1 MHVHTIISM
10 FYSTYNRSINF
21 EMTSSNM
28 RHGVVHIVYCSMV
41 WYIKRPRRRVLCFGW
56 LFRCFITPFVL
67 YIFLP
72 FIIFSVYTHTHTH
85 LLTSDS
91 DLEFRC
97 VDFIVYGVV
106 LMKMTTTNQKN
117 TCIILLQTIIQFTSE
132 RFQQRQ
138 QQNLIWTSGNK
149 ECRSCAFTII
159 IIIGQSPRLFLA
171 NNCRIQCVR
180 VLMLYIIKF
189 PFE

>member
-28 RHGVVHIVYCSMV
+28 RHGVVHIVYCSVV

-72 FIIFSVYTHTHTH
+72 FIIFSAYTHTYTLAHEWFG
-85 LLTSDS
+85 SRIPVCW
-91 DLEFRC
+91 FYCVRRC
-97 VDFIVYGVV
+97 VNENDHHKSEKHVYYSTKDYHTVHIRKVSAAAATELDMDEWKQRVSLLCFHHYYYYRSITTFI
-106 LMKMTTTNQKN
+106 LSQ
-117 TCIILLQTIIQFTSE
+117 
-132 RFQQRQ
+132 
-138 QQNLIWTSGNK
+138 
-149 ECRSCAFTII
+149 
-159 IIIGQSPRLFLA
+159 
-171 NNCRIQCVR
+171 
-180 VLMLYIIKF
+180 
-189 PFE
+189 